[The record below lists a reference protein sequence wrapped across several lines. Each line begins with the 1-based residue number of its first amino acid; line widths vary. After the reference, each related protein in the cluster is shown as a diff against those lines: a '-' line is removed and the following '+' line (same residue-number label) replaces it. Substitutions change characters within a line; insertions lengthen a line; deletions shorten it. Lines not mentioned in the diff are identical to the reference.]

1 MRLFGRFGAALRRR
15 TVWRRLVVP
24 YGASV
29 AGVAAVSLLIGQL
42 LPRYHVGNISML
54 YLLLVLAL
62 AILAGSGPAI
72 LASVLA
78 FLAFDWFFVPPVGRL
93 TVSDPQ
99 EWLALCLFLIVAVI
113 AGQLAAGLQRRAEEA
128 RRRARESETLYAL
141 STALLGDVRLEH
153 MLQIIVERLRE
164 ALDLR
169 HAAILLANA
178 DGDLSV
184 AAEAGEPLDAAER
197 AERQA
202 GAAWA
207 FASGGAS
214 GRYLAPG
221 DGRVTGPLG
230 SLPARGQPPRL
241 GIYVPVVLGA
251 ERLGVLAAVERRAGE
266 PLAVDQA
273 RLLAA
278 VVAQAALAI
287 GRTRLAEEEE
297 RARAAAESDRMKST
311 FLASVSHD
319 LRTPLTA
326 IRTAASGLRRAS
338 LARHD
343 AVYDELAAGI
353 EREVDRLNR
362 LVDNLL
368 EMSRIEAG
376 ALPPQKAPEEIGEL
390 AGTALARLA
399 PLLRDRRVTVQLAPD
414 LPLVPLDAA
423 QIDRV
428 FTNLLE
434 NAAKFSPPGGLIV
447 LEAFAEGGELRV
459 SVHNDGPSLPD
470 DQRGRIFDKFY
481 RLDAGGGRGTGLGLA
496 ICKGIVEAHGGRIW
510 AENDPRGVSVIFTL
524 PLDNAPRAAAAPAPA
539 GARR

>member
-1 MRLFGRFGAALRRR
+1 ML
-15 TVWRRLVVP
+15 T

-29 AGVAAVSLLIGQL
+29 GGVAAVTLLIGQV

-113 AGQLAAGLQRRAEEA
+113 AGQLAAGLQRRAGEA

-153 MLQIIVERLRE
+153 MLEIIVERLRD

-169 HAAILLANA
+169 HVAILLANA
-178 DGDLSV
+178 DGDLAV
-184 AAEAGEPLDAAER
+184 AAEAGEPLDAAAR
-197 AERQA
+197 AEREA

-230 SLPARGQPPRL
+230 SLPAARGQPPRL
-241 GIYVPVVLGA
+241 GISLPIVLGA

-278 VVAQAALAI
+278 VAAQAALAI

-338 LARHD
+338 LDRHD

-399 PLLRDRRVTVQLAPD
+399 PLLRERRVTVQLAPD

-428 FTNLLE
+428 FANLLE

-447 LEAFAEGGELRV
+447 VEAFAEGGELRV
-459 SVHNDGPSLPD
+459 SVHNEGAPLPEE
-470 DQRGRIFDKFY
+470 QRGRIFDKFY
-481 RLDAGGGRGTGLGLA
+481 RLDAASGGRGTGLGLA

-510 AENDPRGVSVIFTL
+510 AENDPDGVSVIFTL
-524 PLDNAPRAAAAPAPA
+524 PLDGAPRAADAPAPA